1 MRFENFE
8 QLMQLFNYISG
19 HNKNCIMSRI
29 IILFTFLSL
38 YFISNAQKNNE
49 ELLKSYSKTEL
60 SSFDNET
67 IKILEYGISNAVY
80 LTTIPLGKEIQL
92 PEINISNNSVKF
104 TDLGLKIM
112 NENQYF
118 RVKNTNNMLVVKS
131 LYVLKNEL
139 KNKNN

>member
-1 MRFENFE
+1 
-8 QLMQLFNYISG
+8 
-19 HNKNCIMSRI
+19 MSRI

-38 YFISNAQKNNE
+38 YFISNAQKHNE

-92 PEINISNNSVKF
+92 QEITIPNNSVKF
-104 TDLGLKIM
+104 TDLGLKIA

>member
-1 MRFENFE
+1 
-8 QLMQLFNYISG
+8 MQLFNYISG

-38 YFISNAQKNNE
+38 YFISHAQKHNE

-60 SSFDNET
+60 SNFDNET